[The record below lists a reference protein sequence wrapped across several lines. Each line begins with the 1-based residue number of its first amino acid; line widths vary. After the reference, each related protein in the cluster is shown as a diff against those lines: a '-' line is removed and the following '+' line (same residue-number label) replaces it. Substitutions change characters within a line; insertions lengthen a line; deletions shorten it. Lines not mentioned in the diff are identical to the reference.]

1 MKLLFISPLP
11 PPISGQSKVGQIVLD
26 SLDSSDTYIVNLGK
40 AIEVNRFT
48 NFFRAF
54 YILKAL
60 FKVNAHKNN
69 CDVIYISL
77 AESFLGNIRDLSIYW
92 LCRKRLNKV
101 VIHMLGGTS
110 MRKILK
116 NDNFLGRANKYFIS
130 RVGAVIVEGS
140 MNYKAF
146 SNVVPKEKIHIIPN
160 FAEDFVFTTENKITQ
175 KFKTIDDKIN
185 ILYLSNLLPGKG
197 YLELLDAF
205 LMLTPEVRKRF
216 TLKFVGGFE
225 NKIDEEKFLQ
235 KLSNQKDI
243 SYLGKFIDHTAKVD
257 LYNESHIMCLPTY
270 YIAEG
275 LPIAILEAYAAGI
288 SVITTYH
295 SGIPD
300 VFKDEINGYVVEPNN
315 PSSIIK
321 ILNRIYKDPILLQS
335 YAINNYHQALQ
346 NHRVEK
352 FVSAVM
358 NIFKSLN

>member
-1 MKLLFISPLP
+1 MKVLFISPLP
-11 PPISGQSKVGQIVLD
+11 PPVSGQSKVGQIILD
-26 SLDSSDTYIVNLGK
+26 SLDKDNTYIVDLGK
-40 AIEVNRFT
+40 AIEVTRFT
-48 NFFRAF
+48 NFFRTF

-60 FKVNAHKNN
+60 YKVIKYRKDS
-69 CDVIYISL
+69 DVIYISL

-92 LCRKRLNKV
+92 LCRNKLDKI

-110 MRKILK
+110 MRKILLK
-116 NDNFLGRANKYFIS
+116 SNIFGMLNRYYIS
-130 RVGAVIVEGS
+130 KFGAVIVEGD
-140 MNYKAF
+140 MNYQAF
-146 SNVVPKEKIHIIPN
+146 SNVINKEKIHIIPN

-175 KFKTIDDKIN
+175 KFKTIDNKIN

-197 YLELLDAF
+197 YLELIDAF
-205 LMLTPEVRKRF
+205 LMLTPDVRNKF

-235 KLSNQKDI
+235 KLCNQKDI
-243 SYLGKFIDHTAKVD
+243 YYLGKFIDHTAKVD

-321 ILNRIYKDPILLQS
+321 ILNRISKDPILLQIF
-335 YAINNYHQALQ
+335 AINNYHQALQ
-346 NHRVEK
+346 NYRVEK
-352 FVSAVM
+352 FVTTVKK
-358 NIFKSLN
+358 IFKSLY